1 MDWISYQHVG
11 NAYLQAPTREKVH
24 TTAGP
29 EFGPSNIGKT
39 VIVVR
44 AMNGLKSSGAAWHVR
59 LSETLRAM
67 DFKPSYANPDIWMKP
82 ATKANGF
89 KYYDY
94 ILVYV
99 DDLLVI
105 SKKPGL
111 IMQSIKHACRLKDE
125 PQTPSTY
132 LRATI
137 KPWHIQGKTK
147 PVWSMSCMQYLK
159 EAIRNVEM
167 ELLKTGKY
175 SGENLPHQ
183 CRPITPR
190 VGCQSCTRSRPS
202 KLLSKSHRS
211 APLGHRTW

>member
-1 MDWISYQHVG
+1 V
-11 NAYLQAPTREKVH
+11 TRESAK
-24 TTAGP
+24 
-29 EFGPSNIGKT
+29 IGF
-39 VIVVR
+39 
-44 AMNGLKSSGAAWHVR
+44 
-59 LSETLRAM
+59 
-67 DFKPSYANPDIWMKP
+67 FKPSYANPDIWMKP

-159 EAIRNVEM
+159 KAIRNVEM
-167 ELLKTGKY
+167 ELLKIGKILR
-175 SGENLPHQ
+175 GKPT
-183 CRPITPR
+183 TPMQTNYP
-190 VGCQSCTRSRPS
+190 QSWMSV
-202 KLLSKSHRS
+202 LY
-211 APLGHRTW
+211 